1 MNGFIAW
8 NHLKSLTSSLERN
21 EDDGKSLDCYDEVV
35 CFIFY
40 IFVVFIYLQI
50 YIPEVSLIMILYCST
65 KVTGLFYYFIRFK
78 LFK

>member
-50 YIPEVSLIMILYCST
+50 YIPEVSLI
-65 KVTGLFYYFIRFK
+65 
-78 LFK
+78 